1 MLFFGEHYDADSLLE
16 MGLAWKVAPP
26 EQLMK
31 QARATALK
39 LAKLPPLSSRA
50 MKRVLTRTATQQFK
64 GAMQL
69 EIEAT
74 VTGFMDPETTRL
86 LKAF

>member
-1 MLFFGEHYDADSLLE
+1 MLFFGERYDANSLLE
-16 MGLAWKVAPP
+16 MGLAGKVVPP
-26 EQLMK
+26 EQLME
-31 QARATALK
+31 QAKVMALK

-50 MKRVLTRTATQQFK
+50 MKRVLSQTATQQFK
-64 GAMQL
+64 NAMQL
-69 EIEAT
+69 ETEAT